1 MHSVC
6 VAHVLECVVVVD
18 ERYGAVPTEHEQVNA
33 TMCICTYICTYVRTY
48 MCTYVCTYVH
58 TAKII
63 SQRLT
68 ALWLTFVRHC
78 AVN

>member
-33 TMCICTYICTYVRTY
+33 TMCICTYICTYVRTCVR
-48 MCTYVCTYVH
+48 MYVRMY
-58 TAKII
+58 I
-63 SQRLT
+63 QPR
-68 ALWLTFVRHC
+68 
-78 AVN
+78 